1 MSGQSTITA
10 IAETLGSALEPLE
23 LALRSPA
30 AFQSFMVRLGWN
42 TDVIIEPVQNLGVTA
57 SRILRL
63 VENGLDAA
71 DAATV
76 IGLLAD
82 FFTAVNSLSSAANL
96 PTTIDA
102 AEFRADFPQQLTGY
116 LIADYLL
123 STRPLLGAL
132 LLAGGVITR
141 TEQPEA
147 GKRPHYVRLEV
158 AWDAI
163 GSLVHDSLATLR
175 NAYGW
180 GSPDFAALAFLDNM
194 AALGD
199 AMGYDVFYH
208 TTPPHLKEILHAG
221 ATTTTELHA
230 ASLRWL
236 VFGSAG
242 APAAIEF
249 GVDFYVLP
257 ATPTLQPGIAI
268 SPYSKGISSTEF
280 DLAETLSLV
289 LKGELDV
296 SKGVLVSIRPGQ
308 GVTLT
313 SGLLGDR
320 PSAAGEVS
328 ASFQARGEGGEK
340 SLLLGTADGSR
351 YEYAALSLTLGAAS
365 DLNGPRFYVE
375 AAIVDGTI
383 VISPGPEADGF
394 IASLLPQSISADAGL
409 TLGLDSRRGFYIG
422 GSDRL
427 EVEIPVGR
435 SARPLEI
442 LSATFSLQGSGPSLP
457 LALGATFRAS
467 AGPLTVDIG
476 KLGLVVDLSF
486 GGSGGNMGPVNAALR
501 YKPPDGVGLSIDE
514 AGVTGGGFLRFDP
527 AAGQYAG
534 AVELTLHDTIVV
546 KGLGLI
552 ATRLP
557 GAATGFSLLIAI
569 TAEGFQ
575 PIPLPLGFRLTGIGG
590 LLALHRTFDENVL
603 RSGLK
608 NHTLDAVLFPNDPVR
623 NAPALLA
630 NLDRVF
636 PPAPGHHLFGPVAR
650 IEWGTPTI
658 ITADIALI
666 LELGARLR
674 LLILAQ
680 LSAILPKPDQ
690 DLVRLQMDAVGVLD
704 FDQGTA
710 ALDAVLLDSRL
721 VKKFVLTGAMALRF
735 NWRGSP
741 NLALAV
747 GGLHPAFNPPPKFPK
762 LERIAI
768 NLAAGNNPRI
778 RCEAYFALTANTVQ
792 FGARAELYA
801 EAVGFSILGQIGFDV
816 LVQLAPFQFLAEFFA
831 QVQLKRGS
839 TNLFKVR
846 VEGALAGPRPLRIK
860 AKATFEILW
869 WDVTFRV
876 DHTLV
881 AGDPPPLPAPVDV
894 LPLLLAALS
903 TPANWVPRL
912 PGGPRQ
918 LVTLRSRPDNPA
930 EAQLHPLGALTV
942 KQAVVPL
949 NLDITRFGQAAP
961 AGARRFDIRRVTLG
975 GQDQPPT
982 IARDFFAPAQFLE
995 LSDADKLS
1003 QPSFEQL
1010 PAGVDIVLGDL
1021 AFDPAASLLTPA
1033 IQFETKILGQDSP
1046 AGGPAPQPPPYTLGI
1061 AQLAQ
1066 QARFG
1071 AAANSD
1077 LRRSG
1082 SAKYRSVVDKHRLVK
1097 EGWSL
1102 VAEDDLAVQAAAG
1115 TDGRPLSYAEA
1126 AQALGR
1132 QRGADA
1138 AKAAGLTILRFQSE
1152 VLAKE

>member
-1 MSGQSTITA
+1 MSGKSTITA
-10 IAETLGSALEPLE
+10 IAEALGSALAPLE
-23 LALRSPA
+23 LALRSPE

-63 VENGLDAA
+63 VEHGLDAA

-82 FFTAVNSLSSAANL
+82 FFAAVNSLSSAADL
-96 PTTIDA
+96 PTTIDP

-141 TEQPEA
+141 AERPEA
-147 GKRPHYVRLEV
+147 GMRPHYVRLEV
-158 AWDAI
+158 AWAAL
-163 GSLVHDSLATLR
+163 GNLVNDSLATLR
-175 NAYGW
+175 HAYGW
-180 GSPDFAALAFLDNM
+180 GSPDFAALTFLDNM

-199 AMGYDVFYH
+199 AIGYDVFSH
-208 TTPPHLKEILHAG
+208 TTPPRLKEILNSG
-221 ATTTTELHA
+221 ATTTTELHE

-242 APAAIEF
+242 VPAGIEF
-249 GVDFYVLP
+249 GIDFYVLP

-280 DLAETLSLV
+280 DLAETLTLV

-296 SKGVLVSIRPGQ
+296 SKGALVSIRPGQ
-308 GVTLT
+308 GVTVT
-313 SGLLGDR
+313 SGVLGDQ
-320 PSAAGEVS
+320 PGPMAELS

-340 SLLLGTADGSR
+340 SLILGTEDGSH

-365 DLNGPRFYVE
+365 DLNGSRFYAE

-394 IASLLPQSISADAGL
+394 IASLLPQSVTADAGL
-409 TLGLDSRRGFYIG
+409 ILGLDSNRGFYIG

-427 EVEIPVGR
+427 DVEIPVAK
-435 SARPLEI
+435 SAGPLEI
-442 LSATFSLQGSGPSLP
+442 LSVTFSLMENGPGLP
-457 LALGATFRAS
+457 LALGATFRTS
-467 AGPLTVDIG
+467 AGPLTVEISNIG
-476 KLGLVVDLSF
+476 LIADLSF

-527 AAGQYAG
+527 TKGQYAG
-534 AVELTLHDTIVV
+534 AVELTLQDTITV

-552 ATRLP
+552 ATQLP
-557 GAATGFSLLIAI
+557 GSANGFSLLIVI

-575 PIPLPLGFRLTGIGG
+575 PIPLPFGFRLTGIGG
-590 LLALHRTFDENVL
+590 LLALHRTFDETVL

-608 NHTLDAVLFPNDPVR
+608 NHSLDAVLFPSDPVR

-630 NLDRVF
+630 SLDRVF
-636 PPAPGHHLFGPVAR
+636 PPAQGHHLFGPVAR
-650 IEWGTPTI
+650 IEWGAPTL

-674 LLILAQ
+674 LLILAR
-680 LSAILPKPDQ
+680 LSAILPKPEE

-710 ALDAVLLDSRL
+710 ALDAALFDSRL
-721 VKKFVLTGAMALRF
+721 VKKFVLTGAMAVRF

-747 GGLHPAFNPPPKFPK
+747 GGLHPAFNPPPNFPK
-762 LERIAI
+762 LERIAV
-768 NLAAGNNPRI
+768 NLAAGSNPRI

-816 LVQLAPFQFLAEFFA
+816 LIQLAPFQFLAEFFA

-846 VEGALAGPRPLRIK
+846 VEGALAGPRPLRVK

-881 AGDPPPLPAPVDV
+881 AGDPPPLPAPVEV
-894 LPLLLAALS
+894 LPLLLAALGDH
-903 TPANWVPRL
+903 ANWVPRL
-912 PGGPRQ
+912 PAGPRQ
-918 LVTLRSRPDNPA
+918 LVTLRSRPVSSA
-930 EAQLHPLGALTV
+930 EAPLHPLGALTV
-942 KQAVVPL
+942 KQTVVPL
-949 NLDITRFGQAAP
+949 NMDISRFGQAAP
-961 AGARRFDIRRVTLG
+961 AGSRRFDIKHVRLG
-975 GQDQPPT
+975 GQDQPPAV
-982 IARDFFAPAQFLE
+982 ARDFFAPAQFFE
-995 LSDADKLS
+995 MSDADKLS
-1003 QPSFEQL
+1003 RPSFEQL

-1021 AFDPAASLLTPA
+1021 AFDPAASVLTPA
-1033 IQFETKILGQDSP
+1033 IQFETKILGQEPPPGSS
-1046 AGGPAPQPPPYTLGI
+1046 APQPPPYTLG
-1061 AQLAQ
+1061 AERLVQ

-1071 AAANSD
+1071 AAANSV

-1082 SAKYRSVVDKHRLVK
+1082 SAQYRSVVDKHRFVK

-1102 VAEDDLAVQAAAG
+1102 VAEESLAVQEASGA
-1115 TDGRPLSYAEA
+1115 DSRPLSYAEA
-1126 AQALGR
+1126 EQALGQLR
-1132 QRGADA
+1132 QAGAA
-1138 AKAAGLTILRFQSE
+1138 MAAGLTIMRLQSE
-1152 VLAKE
+1152 VLAKV